1 MNAIRK
7 EIEAWI
13 DYKKNFKQN
22 REKILTGRCT
32 GDEEFAEISSEGTPM
47 CRAFDMMCNQC
58 PLYKNICDI
67 QNGNMPIQF
76 VIDMEKQAL
85 MSGLTKRAYSMVL
98 TKIDDIISYLERLL
112 RAQGEYDRDVS
123 YEAYYMQQKVVE
135 EQEKEDKEEE
145 QRREK
150 ERQQEELTEERPQQP
165 QQPQQQM
172 EEPSTEQ
179 PQEEQEQ
186 VEEVEVEKEI
196 PVESGEEE
204 EEEQEE
210 QEEQEESDTD
220 EKPQESEEGSKS
232 KEVLNEEDINFD

>member
-13 DYKKNFKQN
+13 DYKRNFKQN

-32 GDEEFAEISSEGTPM
+32 GNEEFAEISSEGTPM

-58 PLYKNICDI
+58 PLYKNVCDI
-67 QNGNMPIQF
+67 QDGNMPIQF

-98 TKIDDIISYLERLL
+98 TKIDGIINYLERLL

-123 YEAYYMQQKVVE
+123 YEAYYMQQKVAE
-135 EQEKEDKEEE
+135 EQEKEDEE
-145 QRREK
+145 RREK
-150 ERQQEELTEERPQQP
+150 ERQQEELTEEQPQQQPQQP

-172 EEPSTEQ
+172 EESPTEQ
-179 PQEEQEQ
+179 TQEEQEQ
-186 VEEVEVEKEI
+186 VED
-196 PVESGEEE
+196 EEE
-204 EEEQEE
+204 ETESGS
-210 QEEQEESDTD
+210 SDTE